1 MNNFFYLI
9 IIALIFSACTLK
21 KVEKHHGVRSLETIQ
36 VKLIEKT
43 TNKNDILEILGSP
56 SIKNSF
62 DNDVWI
68 YIERKYTTQSIFK
81 LGKEKL
87 IKNNALILE
96 INTMGMLV
104 KKNLI
109 NINQMNNLKYYNN
122 ETQSN
127 ISKNSFVYSFLS
139 SMRQKI
145 NDPLGKRR
153 K

>member
-9 IIALIFSACTLK
+9 IIALILSACTLK
-21 KVEKHHGVRSLETIQ
+21 KVEKHHGVRSLEIIQ

-68 YIERKYTTQSIFK
+68 YIERKYTKQSILK
-81 LGKEKL
+81 LGKKKL

-122 ETQSN
+122 KTETN
-127 ISKNSFVYSFLS
+127 VSKDSFVYSFLS

>member
-1 MNNFFYLI
+1 MI

>member
-1 MNNFFYLI
+1 MI
-9 IIALIFSACTLK
+9 IIALILSACTLK
-21 KVEKHHGVRSLETIQ
+21 KVEKHHGVRSLEIIQ

-68 YIERKYTTQSIFK
+68 YIERKYTKQSILK
-81 LGKEKL
+81 LGKKKL

-96 INTMGMLV
+96 IDTMGMLV

>member
-9 IIALIFSACTLK
+9 IIALILSACTLK
-21 KVEKHHGVRSLETIQ
+21 KVEKHHGVRSLEIIQ

-68 YIERKYTTQSIFK
+68 YIERKYTKQSILK
-81 LGKEKL
+81 LGKRKL

-96 INTMGMLV
+96 IDTMGMLV

-122 ETQSN
+122 KTETN
-127 ISKNSFVYSFLS
+127 VSKDSFVYSFLS

>member
-1 MNNFFYLI
+1 LI